1 MERKLL
7 HQQTKKWFYLK
18 IDMVHSLEQIVNLC
32 SDVTNNSKEIKKGFL
47 FLALPGKTFDG
58 RNYISEA
65 TKNGASAIIYE
76 KKDFKLKEQINI
88 PHLGI
93 ENLHKKQGKILK
105 FFFKNPSKSIKI
117 IGITGTNGKT
127 SVAGWLSQCLNI
139 LNCKTGTIG
148 TLGCE
153 ISGKKIK
160 TLNTTPDIISLSNML
175 NNAVNK
181 ECEFVVLEVSS
192 HAIQQKRIEN
202 IDFDLRILT
211 NVSRDHLDYHK
222 TIKKYQNIKK
232 QFFLSDKRIKAIIN
246 VDDLIGREI
255 IHEGALENHQFISY
269 AIDRDADLKVKNI
282 VYKNNKMIFDFLWE
296 KNSYQIKV
304 NIHGKHNV
312 YNLLSVIA
320 SLLFYEFPMN
330 KIIKAIENLESISG
344 RNEVIYYDN
353 NGLPQIII
361 DYAHTP
367 DALENILQ
375 SLSETEPSEIILI
388 FGCGGNRD
396 KGKRKQMALVASKFA
411 DKVIV
416 TNDNPRDENPRD
428 ILNVIEKNLSV
439 HNEVIESRENAI
451 KRGLML
457 VKKKGILLIAG
468 KGHENFQEIKGIKT
482 PFSDKEVALSN
493 IGLVKN

>member
-1 MERKLL
+1 MG
-7 HQQTKKWFYLK
+7 Y
-18 IDMVHSLEQIVNLC
+18 SLEQIVNLC
-32 SDVTNNSKEIKKGFL
+32 SDVTNNSKEIKKGSL
-47 FLALPGKTFDG
+47 FLALPGTKFDG
-58 RNYISEA
+58 RHYISEA
-65 TKNGASAIIYE
+65 VKNGASAIIYE
-76 KKDFKLKEQINI
+76 KKNFKLIDQIII
-88 PHLGI
+88 PHIGI
-93 ENLHKKQGKILK
+93 ENLHKHQAKIIKSFFTNPLK
-105 FFFKNPSKSIKI
+105 SLKI

-127 SVAGWLSQCLNI
+127 SVAGWLAQCLNL
-139 LNCKTGTIG
+139 LNCKTGMIG
-148 TLGCE
+148 TLGYQV
-153 ISGKKIK
+153 SGKKVK
-160 TLNTTPDIISLSNML
+160 TLNTTPDIISLSKIL
-175 NNAVNK
+175 NNAVNEK
-181 ECEFVVLEVSS
+181 CEFAVLEVSS
-192 HAIQQKRIEN
+192 HAIHQKRIKN

-222 TIKKYQNIKK
+222 TIKSYQNTKK
-232 QFFLSDKRIKAIIN
+232 QFFLNEKGTKAIIN
-246 VDDLIGREI
+246 IDDIIGREI
-255 IHEGALENHQFISY
+255 INEGELKSNQFISY
-269 AIDRDADLKVKNI
+269 AIDIDADLKVKNI

-457 VKKKGILLIAG
+457 VKRKGILLIAG

>member
-1 MERKLL
+1 M
-7 HQQTKKWFYLK
+7 
-18 IDMVHSLEQIVNLC
+18 
-32 SDVTNNSKEIKKGFL
+32 
-47 FLALPGKTFDG
+47 
-58 RNYISEA
+58 
-65 TKNGASAIIYE
+65 
-76 KKDFKLKEQINI
+76 
-88 PHLGI
+88 
-93 ENLHKKQGKILK
+93 
-105 FFFKNPSKSIKI
+105 
-117 IGITGTNGKT
+117 
-127 SVAGWLSQCLNI
+127 
-139 LNCKTGTIG
+139 IG
-148 TLGCE
+148 TLGYQV
-153 ISGKKIK
+153 SGKKVK
-160 TLNTTPDIISLSNML
+160 TLNTTPDIISLSNIL
-175 NNAVNK
+175 NDAVNK

-232 QFFLSDKRIKAIIN
+232 QFFLSDKRVKAIIN
-246 VDDLIGREI
+246 VDDFIGREI

-304 NIHGKHNV
+304 NIHGKHNI
-312 YNLLSVIA
+312 YNLLGVIA

-330 KIIKAIENLESISG
+330 KIINAIENLESISG
-344 RNEVIYYDN
+344 RNEVVYYDN

-375 SLSETEPSEIILI
+375 SLGETEPSEIILI

-396 KGKRKQMALVASKFA
+396 KGKRKQMALVASKYA

-428 ILNVIEKNLSV
+428 ILNAIEKNLSV
-439 HNEVIESRENAI
+439 NNEVIESRENAI

-468 KGHENFQEIKGIKT
+468 KGHENFQEIKGVKI
-482 PFSDKEVALSN
+482 PFSDKQVALSN
-493 IGLVKN
+493 IGLINH

>member
-1 MERKLL
+1 
-7 HQQTKKWFYLK
+7 
-18 IDMVHSLEQIVNLC
+18 MVHSLEQIVNLC
-32 SDVTNNSKEIKKGFL
+32 SDITNNSKEIKKGSL
-47 FLALPGKTFDG
+47 FLALPGQKYDG

-76 KKDFKLKEQINI
+76 KKGFKLKEQINI

-93 ENLHKKQGKILK
+93 ENLHKEQAKIIRS
-105 FFFKNPSKSIKI
+105 FFRNPSKYIRI

-127 SVAGWLSQCLNI
+127 SVAGWLSQSLNL

-148 TLGCE
+148 TLGYQVPGNK
-153 ISGKKIK
+153 SK
-160 TLNTTPDIISLSNML
+160 TLNTTPDIISLSKFL
-175 NNAVNK
+175 NNTVK
-181 ECEFVVLEVSS
+181 EQCKFVVLEVSS

-232 QFFLSDKRIKAIIN
+232 RFFLSDKRLKAIIN
-246 VDDLIGREI
+246 VDDLVGREI
-255 IHEGALENHQFISY
+255 IYEGELENDQFISY

-282 VYKNNKMIFDFLWE
+282 VYKKNKMIFDFLWG
-296 KNSYQIKV
+296 KKTYQIKT
-304 NIHGKHNV
+304 NIHGKHNI
-312 YNLLSVIA
+312 YNLLGVIA
-320 SLLFYEFPMN
+320 SLLFYQFPMN
-330 KIIKAIENLESISG
+330 KIIEAIENLESISG
-344 RNEVIYYDN
+344 RNEVAHFDN
-353 NGLPQIII
+353 NGLPQVII

-375 SLSETEPSEIILI
+375 SLGETEPSEIILI

-396 KGKRKQMALVASKFA
+396 KGKRKKMALVASKYA

-428 ILNVIEKNLSV
+428 ILNAIEKNLSV
-439 HNEVIESRENAI
+439 NNEVIESRENAI

-457 VKKKGILLIAG
+457 VKKKSILLIAG
-468 KGHENFQEIKGIKT
+468 KGHENFQEIKGVKT
-482 PFSDKEVALSN
+482 PFSDKEVVLSN